1 MKYFKRL
8 AAAICA
14 VAITLSVAGC
24 ADVSTIGSVD
34 NQTIN
39 AGIYLLYEQTAI
51 GEAQQEV
58 DDQLKAMGTSS
69 SKIENFSY
77 YNYNVQDKTFSQY
90 VQDRTLEQVKQY
102 VAIQNKFK
110 ELNLSLT
117 DEEEETVKTSVKKM
131 WDTEISYY
139 GYSTGK
145 TYGQNYE
152 AGGISKKSY
161 EAVQLVNKMSE
172 KVFDAYYEKNGIS
185 ATDEKD
191 IATYFY
197 DNYGRFQIIQVSLK
211 EGNGDKI
218 TTDEGKKAKK
228 EQAQGYVDRLLAGED
243 YDKVYHEYQDLVAK
257 EKAEAEA
264 ESNSDAES
272 KSGNSSA
279 ASSAASSVTSSTSG
293 TASDDTTSSG
303 TSGSEEEEHDHEFLL
318 GKTDTSPSEEFVK
331 WAFELD
337 TDKGGV
343 YEDDSVYYAV
353 VRRDIKEREDW
364 LTENHSNVLHVMK
377 DDDYKA
383 MLNETAKDYAL
394 DLNNDAL
401 IKYKPENLKK

>member
-1 MKYFKRL
+1 MKYFKKL

-51 GEAQQEV
+51 SEAQQEV
-58 DDQLKAMGTSS
+58 DDQLKAMGTSA

-102 VAIQNKFK
+102 VAVQNKFK

-117 DEEEETVKTSVKKM
+117 DEEEDTVKASVKKM

-185 ATDEKD
+185 PTDEKD

-243 YDKVYHEYQDLVAK
+243 YETVYHEYEDQVAK
-257 EKAEAEA
+257 EKADAEA
-264 ESNSDAES
+264 ESNSGASSKASSES
-272 KSGNSSA
+272 SSA
-279 ASSAASSVTSSTSG
+279 VSSASE

-303 TSGSEEEEHDHEFLL
+303 ASDSTEEEHDHEFLL
-318 GKTDTSPSEEFVK
+318 SKKDTSPSEEFIK
-331 WAFELD
+331 WAFELE
-337 TDKGGV
+337 TGKGGV
-343 YEDDSVYYAV
+343 YEDASVYYAV

-377 DDDYKA
+377 DDDYEA

-401 IKYKPENLKK
+401 NKYKPENLKK

>member
-1 MKYFKRL
+1 MKHFKKL
-8 AAAICA
+8 VAAICA

-24 ADVSTIGSVD
+24 ADVSTIGSID
-34 NQTIN
+34 DQTIN
-39 AGIYLLYEQTAI
+39 AGIYLLYEQSAI
-51 GEAQQEV
+51 SEAQQEV
-58 DDQLKAMGTSS
+58 DDQLTAMGTSS

-102 VAIQNKFK
+102 VAIQKKFE
-110 ELNLSLT
+110 ELGLTLT
-117 DEEEETVKTSVKKM
+117 DEEKSEVTTSAKKM
-131 WDTEISYY
+131 WDTEITYY
-139 GYSTGK
+139 GYSTGT

-152 AGGISKKSY
+152 NAGISRKSY
-161 EAVQLVNKMSE
+161 EAVQLVNKMSN
-172 KVFDAYYEKNGIS
+172 KVFDAYYEENGIS

-197 DNYGRFQIIQVSLK
+197 DNYGRFQIIQVSLT

-228 EQAQGYVDRLLAGED
+228 EQAQGYVDRILAGED
-243 YDKVYHEYQDLVAK
+243 YDTVYHEYEDLVAK

-264 ESNSDAES
+264 ESNS
-272 KSGNSSA
+272 GNSSV
-279 ASSAASSVTSSTSG
+279 SSESSSTVSSTSE
-293 TASDDTTSSG
+293 TASDDTTSST
-303 TSGSEEEEHDHEFLL
+303 TSDSEEENHDHEFLL
-318 GKTDTSPSEEFVK
+318 SKTDTSPSEEFIK
-331 WAFELD
+331 WAFELE
-337 TDKGGV
+337 TGKGGV

-353 VRRDIKEREDW
+353 VRCDIKEREDW
-364 LTENHSNVLHVMK
+364 LTKNHSDILHLMK
-377 DDDYKA
+377 DDEYED

-401 IKYKPENLKK
+401 NKYKPENLKK

>member
-1 MKYFKRL
+1 MKHFKKL
-8 AAAICA
+8 VAAICA
-14 VAITLSVAGC
+14 AAITLSVAGC
-24 ADVSTIGSVD
+24 ADVSTIGSID
-34 NQTIN
+34 DQTIN

-51 GEAQQEV
+51 SEAQQEV

-69 SKIENFSY
+69 SSIENFSY

-102 VAIQNKFK
+102 VAIQNKFD
-110 ELNLSLT
+110 ELKLTLT
-117 DEEEETVKTSVKKM
+117 DEEKDEVKTSVKKM

-139 GYSTGK
+139 GYSTGT
-145 TYGQNYE
+145 TYGENYE
-152 AGGISKKSY
+152 NAGISKKSY
-161 EAVQLVNKMSE
+161 EAVQLVNKMSN
-172 KVFDAYYEKNGIS
+172 KVFDAYYEENGIS

-197 DNYGRFQIIQVSLK
+197 DNYGRFQIIQVSLT

-228 EQAQGYVDRLLAGED
+228 EQAQGYVDRILAGED
-243 YDKVYHEYQDLVAK
+243 YDTVYHEYEDLVAK

-264 ESNSDAES
+264 ESNS
-272 KSGNSSA
+272 G
-279 ASSAASSVTSSTSG
+279 ASSSQVSSTVSSTSE
-293 TASDDTTSSG
+293 AVSDDATSSG
-303 TSGSEEEEHDHEFLL
+303 TSDSEEENHDHEFLL
-318 GKTDTSPSEEFVK
+318 SKTDTSPSEEFIK

-343 YEDDSVYYAV
+343 YEDDTVYYAV

-364 LTENHSNVLHVMK
+364 LAKNHSDILHLMK
-377 DDDYKA
+377 DDDYNA

-401 IKYKPENLKK
+401 NKYKPENLKK

>member
-1 MKYFKRL
+1 MKHFKKL
-8 AAAICA
+8 IAAICA
-14 VAITLSVAGC
+14 VAFTLSVAGC
-24 ADVSTIGSVD
+24 ADVSTIGSID
-34 NQTIN
+34 DQTIN

-51 GEAQQEV
+51 SEAQQEV
-58 DDQLKAMGTSS
+58 DDQLKAMGTDS
-69 SKIENFSY
+69 SKIDDFNY

-117 DEEEETVKTSVKKM
+117 DEEEDTVKASVKKM

-197 DNYGRFQIIQVSLK
+197 DNYGRFQIIQVSLS

-228 EQAQGYVDRLLAGED
+228 EQAQGYVDRILAGED
-243 YDKVYHEYQDLVAK
+243 YDTVYHEYEDLVAK

-264 ESNSDAES
+264 ESNS
-272 KSGNSSA
+272 G
-279 ASSAASSVTSSTSG
+279 ASSNVSSEASSTVSSTSE

-303 TSGSEEEEHDHEFLL
+303 TSGSDEENHDHEFLL
-318 GKTDTSPSEEFVK
+318 GKTDTSPSEEFIK
-331 WAFELD
+331 WAFELE
-337 TDKGGV
+337 TGKGGV
-343 YEDDSVYYAV
+343 YEDDNVYYAV

-364 LTENHSNVLHVMK
+364 LLENHSNILHLMK
-377 DDDYKA
+377 DDDYEA
-383 MLNETAKDYAL
+383 MLNETAKDYVL

-401 IKYKPENLKK
+401 NKYKPENLKK

>member
-1 MKYFKRL
+1 MKHFKKL
-8 AAAICA
+8 VAAICA

-24 ADVSTIGSVD
+24 ADVSTIGSID
-34 NQTIN
+34 DQTIN
-39 AGIYLLYEQTAI
+39 AGIYLLYEQSAI
-51 GEAQQEV
+51 SEAQQEV
-58 DDQLKAMGTSS
+58 DDQLTAMGTSS

-102 VAIQNKFK
+102 VAIQKKFE
-110 ELNLSLT
+110 ELGLTLT
-117 DEEEETVKTSVKKM
+117 DEEKSEVTTSAKKM
-131 WDTEISYY
+131 WDTEITYY
-139 GYSTGK
+139 GYSTGT

-152 AGGISKKSY
+152 NAGISRKSY
-161 EAVQLVNKMSE
+161 EAVQLVNKMSN
-172 KVFDAYYEKNGIS
+172 KVFDAYYEENGIS

-197 DNYGRFQIIQVSLK
+197 DNYGRFQIIQVSLT

-243 YDKVYHEYQDLVAK
+243 YETVYHEYEDLVAK
-257 EKAEAEA
+257 EKADAEA
-264 ESNSDAES
+264 ESNS
-272 KSGNSSA
+272 GNSSV
-279 ASSAASSVTSSTSG
+279 ASESSSTASSTSE
-293 TASDDTTSSG
+293 TVSDDTTSSG
-303 TSGSEEEEHDHEFLL
+303 TSGSEEESHDHEFLL
-318 GKTDTSPSEEFVK
+318 SKTDTSPSEEFIK
-331 WAFELD
+331 WAFELE
-337 TDKGGV
+337 TGKGGV

-353 VRRDIKEREDW
+353 VRCDIKEREDW
-364 LTENHSNVLHVMK
+364 LTKNHSDILHLMK
-377 DDDYKA
+377 DDEYEA

-401 IKYKPENLKK
+401 NKYKPENLKK

>member
-58 DDQLKAMGTSS
+58 DDQLKAMGTSA

-243 YDKVYHEYQDLVAK
+243 YDKVYHEYQDLVA
-257 EKAEAEA
+257 
-264 ESNSDAES
+264 
-272 KSGNSSA
+272 
-279 ASSAASSVTSSTSG
+279 
-293 TASDDTTSSG
+293 SDDTTSSG
-303 TSGSEEEEHDHEFLL
+303 TSGSKEEEHDHEFLL

-401 IKYKPENLKK
+401 NKYKPENLKK